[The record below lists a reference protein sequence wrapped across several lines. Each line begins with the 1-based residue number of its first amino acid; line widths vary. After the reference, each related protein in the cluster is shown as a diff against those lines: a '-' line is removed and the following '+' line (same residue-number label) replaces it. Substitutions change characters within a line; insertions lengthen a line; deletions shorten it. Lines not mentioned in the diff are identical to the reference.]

1 MNAMKHLPLTSRLHG
16 AALALLLSTT
26 GPALAGWQSA
36 RFESKREVFLFADRN
51 NDGNI
56 DPGER
61 DQLRASFA
69 SRGDLHILDSNLN
82 GKLDKQEID
91 ALEQGF
97 KTRKADKKKE
107 KKSKELQ
114 KKLEKRWKKN
124 R

>member
-1 MNAMKHLPLTSRLHG
+1 MNAMKHLPLTSRLHR
-16 AALALLLSTT
+16 AAVALLLVTA
-26 GPALAGWQSA
+26 GPALAGWQSS
-36 RFESKREVFLFADRN
+36 RLESRREVFLFADRN
-51 NDGNI
+51 RDGNI

-61 DQLRASFA
+61 DQLRESFA
-69 SRGDLHILDSNLN
+69 SRGDLHIIDSNHN